1 MKKILLTAA
10 VAAAC
15 AVPAAAVADTT
26 LYGNFRWSIN
36 DIDRGAAGD
45 SLTANNNASRLGVKG
60 AIGEGSLKGI
70 YHLQMGA
77 QNDGTGSAGAGD
89 SGSALSSRF
98 YFAGLKG
105 GFGSLIY
112 GRHSTAYK
120 MAGLRLDPFYDT
132 SAGPGFGGSSYGLSP
147 LANGFT
153 NNSLA
158 YTTPKLGG
166 AVTVNAALYL
176 DDGAADDH
184 DYNVGVQYGKSG
196 ITAGIQYIKTEG
208 TGNIAASG
216 AYPDADA
223 FRLYGGFKNKKFSA
237 GLSYEQIDSAGDA
250 DEDKFLF
257 ASGSFNVTPK
267 VTLAGS
273 YGKVEDTGV
282 SGGRGDG
289 DGFAFGVFYKILSKT
304 TLNGLYSTTDY
315 DLGGAELDVISLGV
329 VQSF

>member
-10 VAAAC
+10 VAVAC
-15 AVPAAAVADTT
+15 VAPAAVMADTT

-36 DIDRGAAGD
+36 DIDKGAAGD
-45 SLTANNNASRLGVKG
+45 NLTANNNASRLGVKG
-60 AIGEGSLKGI
+60 AIGEGGLKGI

-77 QNDGTGSAGAGD
+77 NNDGDAAGR
-89 SGSALSSRF
+89 ALTDRF

-147 LANGFT
+147 LANSFT

-158 YTTPKLGG
+158 YTSPKLGG

-176 DDGAADDH
+176 DDGVADDH
-184 DYNVGVQYGKSG
+184 DYNVGVQFGKHG
-196 ITAGIQYIKTEG
+196 ITAGVQYIKTEG
-208 TGNIAASG
+208 TGNIALS
-216 AYPDADA
+216 PDDADA
-223 FRLYGGFKNKKFSA
+223 IRLYGGYKNKMFSV
-237 GLSYEQIDSAGDA
+237 GLSYEQIDADLDT

-257 ASGSFNVTPK
+257 ASGTYNVTPK